1 MRMKYPSIS
10 DAAGQILRDVA
21 AEEQIK
27 TAERQVLQG
36 VLQPRVRTDVGRELM
51 KLAAQCRA
59 ITENPEVSYDDLRNF
74 VAQVNAGRT
83 S

>member
-1 MRMKYPSIS
+1 MRMKYPSVS
-10 DAAGQILRDVA
+10 EAADQILREVA

-36 VLQPRVRTDVGRELM
+36 VLQPRVRTPIGHELM
-51 KLAAQCRA
+51 KLAEQCRGMS
-59 ITENPEVSYDDLRNF
+59 ENPEVSYDDLRNF
-74 VAQVNAGRT
+74 VAQVNAERT

>member
-1 MRMKYPSIS
+1 MRMKYPSVS
-10 DAAGQILRDVA
+10 EAASQILREVA

-27 TAERQVLQG
+27 TAERQVLRG
-36 VLQPRVRTDVGRELM
+36 TMQPRVRTDVGQELM
-51 KLAAQCRA
+51 KLAAQCRDM
-59 ITENPEVSYDDLRNF
+59 TENPEVSYDDLRNF